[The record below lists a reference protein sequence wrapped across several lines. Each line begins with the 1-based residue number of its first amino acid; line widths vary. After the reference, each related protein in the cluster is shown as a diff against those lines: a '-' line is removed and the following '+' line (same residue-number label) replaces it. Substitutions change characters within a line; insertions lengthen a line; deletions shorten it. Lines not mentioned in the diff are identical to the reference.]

1 LEPIK
6 IRKQRVF
13 LKWTL
18 FKMPPEGMCSNMFFY
33 CLDFF
38 FVGFMLHILYS
49 VIYIV
54 YYFFIIN
61 NGLLDIIYLLL
72 KFTVLFTVSLPQ
84 PTFRHFGF
92 ISPKTL
98 NYMAFQSF
106 DFEWTRQR

>member
-1 LEPIK
+1 
-6 IRKQRVF
+6 
-13 LKWTL
+13 
-18 FKMPPEGMCSNMFFY
+18 
-33 CLDFF
+33 
-38 FVGFMLHILYS
+38 MLHILYS